1 MTEIATPTRRVTMT
15 AATRRNR
22 KRAARILRYV
32 VLTGLAVL
40 YLLPLIV
47 AMNASLK
54 TPADIM
60 RVLALPTQIE
70 WHNYVVG
77 WDRIGRSMLN
87 SALITGP
94 SVVLSILI
102 GAMAAYPLSQVRFR
116 GDRLIF
122 LFLLAGMLVPHQVVQ
137 IPLFMMMRSLGLYNT
152 IPGLWLVH
160 LAFGIPFCTFFLRNF
175 FTTIPS
181 SMFEAAQ
188 IDGCSAFS
196 YFWKILMP
204 ASISGIA
211 ALAIIQSRS
220 VWNDLFFGLTLT
232 NSPTT
237 QPVPVALYTLIGGM
251 EVDEGPL
258 MAATMISIIPV
269 MMVFLIFQKAFTRG
283 LLGGSSK

>member
-1 MTEIATPTRRVTMT
+1 MSTTTTAAGALPARRLPALTRRQ
-15 AATRRNR
+15 AF
-22 KRAARILRYV
+22 RALRYA
-32 VLTGLAVL
+32 VLTLLAVL
-40 YLLPLIV
+40 YLAPLV
-47 AMNASLK
+47 VVLNASLK

-60 RVLALPTQIE
+60 HVLALPTEIE
-70 WHNYVVG
+70 WSNYAVG
-77 WDRIGRSMLN
+77 WERIGRSLWN
-87 SALITGP
+87 SVMITVP
-94 SVVLSILI
+94 SVALSILV
-102 GAMAAYPLSQVRFR
+102 GAMAAYPLSQIKVK
-116 GDRLIF
+116 GDRIVF
-122 LFLLAGMLVPHQVVQ
+122 LLLLAGMLVPHQVVQ
-137 IPLFMMMRSLGLYNT
+137 IPLFMMMRGLGLYNT

-188 IDGCSAFS
+188 IDGCSAFG
-196 YFWKILMP
+196 YFWKILLP

-237 QPVPVALYTLIGGM
+237 QPTPVALYTLIGGM

-258 MAATMISIIPV
+258 MAATVISILPV
-269 MMVFLIFQKAFTRG
+269 MLTFLVFQKAFTRG
-283 LLGGSSK
+283 LLGGGSK

>member
-1 MTEIATPTRRVTMT
+1 MT
-15 AATRRNR
+15 ATVEPAT
-22 KRAARILRYV
+22 AARSPALTRKQLTRLLRYA
-32 VLTGLAVL
+32 VLTVLAVI
-40 YLLPLIV
+40 YMLPLLV
-47 AMNASLK
+47 ALNASLK

-60 RVLALPTQIE
+60 HVLALPTQIE
-70 WHNYVVG
+70 WQNYAVG
-77 WDRIGRSMLN
+77 WDRIGRSMWN
-87 SALITGP
+87 SVLITAP
-94 SVVLSILI
+94 SVVLSIII

-137 IPLFMMMRSLGLYNT
+137 IPLFMMMRWLGLYNT

-204 ASISGIA
+204 ASVSGIA

-237 QPVPVALYTLIGGM
+237 QPTPVALYTLIGGM

-258 MAATMISIIPV
+258 MAATIISIIPV

-283 LLGGSSK
+283 LLGGGSK

>member
-1 MTEIATPTRRVTMT
+1 MSVTTDTHPVAASRMSGLTRKQVT
-15 AATRRNR
+15 RG
-22 KRAARILRYV
+22 LRYV
-32 VLTGLAVL
+32 ALTLLAIVYMMPLLVVL
-40 YLLPLIV
+40 
-47 AMNASLK
+47 NASLK
-54 TPADIM
+54 TPADIQQ
-60 RVLALPTQIE
+60 VLALPTQIE
-70 WHNYVVG
+70 WANYVAG
-77 WDRIGRSMLN
+77 WDRIGRSLWN
-87 SALITGP
+87 SVLITGP

-102 GAMAAYPLSQVRFR
+102 GAMAAYPLSQVRFK
-116 GDRLIF
+116 GDRIVF
-122 LFLLAGMLVPHQVVQ
+122 LFLLAGMLVPQQVVQ
-137 IPLFMMMRSLGLYNT
+137 IPLFMMMRALGLYNT

-188 IDGCSAFS
+188 IDGCTAFS

-232 NSPTT
+232 NSPNT
-237 QPVPVALYTLIGGM
+237 QPTPVALYTLIGGM

-258 MAATMISIIPV
+258 MAATVISIIPV
-269 MMVFLIFQKAFTRG
+269 MAVFLVFQKAFTRG

>member
-1 MTEIATPTRRVTMT
+1 MSATTDAR
-15 AATRRNR
+15 AFSATTTSRMNR
-22 KRAARILRYV
+22 KRFWLTMRYTALV
-32 VLTGLAVL
+32 VLAII
-40 YLLPLIV
+40 YLLPLV
-47 AMNASLK
+47 VVMNASLK

-60 RVLALPTQIE
+60 HVLALPTQIE
-70 WHNYVVG
+70 WQNYVVG
-77 WDRIGRSMLN
+77 WERIGRSLWN
-87 SALITGP
+87 SVLITGP

-102 GAMAAYPLSQVRFR
+102 GAMAAYPLAQVRFR

-137 IPLFMMMRSLGLYNT
+137 IPLFMMMRAMGLYNT

-188 IDGCSAFS
+188 IDGCGAFS

-237 QPVPVALYTLIGGM
+237 QPTPVALYTLIGGM

-258 MAATMISIIPV
+258 MAATVISIIPV

-283 LLGGSSK
+283 LLGGSDK

>member
-1 MTEIATPTRRVTMT
+1 MSATTDESAFAGAKSARM
-15 AATRRNR
+15 NR
-22 KRAARILRYV
+22 KQVMNILRYV
-32 VLTGLAVL
+32 ALTVLAIIYLSPLVVVL
-40 YLLPLIV
+40 
-47 AMNASLK
+47 NASLK

-60 RVLALPTQIE
+60 HVLALPTQIE
-70 WHNYVVG
+70 WQNYVVG
-77 WDRIGRSMLN
+77 WDRIGRSLWN
-87 SALITGP
+87 SVLITGP

-102 GAMAAYPLSQVRFR
+102 GAMAAYPLSQVRFK

-137 IPLFMMMRSLGLYNT
+137 IPLFMMMRAMGLYNT

-204 ASISGIA
+204 ASLSGIA

-237 QPVPVALYTLIGGM
+237 QPTPVALYTLIGGM

-258 MAATMISIIPV
+258 MAATVISIIPV

-283 LLGGSSK
+283 LLGGSEK